1 MQRKLIS
8 FFQIILI
15 IQLAVGLNAW
25 AEQDA
30 SKLYLP
36 GDITQTQANQV
47 IDAAVKKALASNLLM
62 NIAIVDAGGNLKA
75 FVRMDGAFLASIDIA
90 IKKAKTARSL
100 NMSTYELG
108 KLAQPG
114 QPLYG
119 IEVTNNGMTIFG
131 GGELIKNKDGLIIG
145 AIGVS
150 GGSVEEDM
158 SVAQAG
164 AAALLNTTIKK

>member
-1 MQRKLIS
+1 MQRNMLVIL
-8 FFQIILI
+8 QIIVVSLC
-15 IQLAVGLNAW
+15 LANYSL
-25 AEQDA
+25 AEQDV

-36 GDITQTQANQV
+36 GDITQVQAEDV
-47 IDAAVKKALASNLLM
+47 ITAAVKKAVSNKLLM
-62 NIAIVDAGGNLKA
+62 NIAVVDAGGNLKA

-100 NMSTYELG
+100 NMSTYELSQ
-108 KLAQPG
+108 LTQPG
-114 QPLYG
+114 KELYG
-119 IEVTNNGMTIFG
+119 IEVTNGGMAIFG

-150 GGSVEEDM
+150 GGSVAEDM

-164 AAALLNTTIKK
+164 AAVIAK

>member
-1 MQRKLIS
+1 MLVIL
-8 FFQIILI
+8 QIIIVSLC
-15 IQLAVGLNAW
+15 LTNYSL
-25 AEQDA
+25 AEQDV

-36 GDITQTQANQV
+36 GDITQVQAEEV
-47 IDAAVKKALASNLLM
+47 IAAAVKKAVSNKLLM
-62 NIAIVDAGGNLKA
+62 NIAVVDAGGNLKA

-100 NMSTYELG
+100 NMSTYELSQ
-108 KLAQPG
+108 LTQPG
-114 QPLYG
+114 KELYG
-119 IEVTNNGMTIFG
+119 IEVTNGGMAIFG

-150 GGSVEEDM
+150 GGSVAEDM

-164 AAALLNTTIKK
+164 AAVIAN

>member
-1 MQRKLIS
+1 MQRNMLVIL
-8 FFQIILI
+8 QIIVVSLC
-15 IQLAVGLNAW
+15 LTNYSL
-25 AEQDA
+25 AEQDV

-36 GDITQTQANQV
+36 GDITQVQAEEV
-47 IDAAVKKALASNLLM
+47 IAAAVKKAVSNKLLM
-62 NIAIVDAGGNLKA
+62 NIAVVDAGGNLKA

-100 NMSTYELG
+100 NMSTYELSQ
-108 KLAQPG
+108 LTQPG
-114 QPLYG
+114 KELYG
-119 IEVTNNGMTIFG
+119 IEVTNGGMAIFG

-150 GGSVEEDM
+150 GGSVAEDM

-164 AAALLNTTIKK
+164 AAVIAK

>member
-1 MQRKLIS
+1 MQRNMLVIL
-8 FFQIILI
+8 QIILVSLC
-15 IQLAVGLNAW
+15 LANYSL
-25 AEQDA
+25 AEQDV

-36 GDITQTQANQV
+36 GDITQVQAEDV
-47 IDAAVKKALASNLLM
+47 ITAAVKKAVSNKLLM
-62 NIAIVDAGGNLKA
+62 NIAVVDAGGNLKA

-100 NMSTYELG
+100 NMSTYELSQ
-108 KLAQPG
+108 LTQPG
-114 QPLYG
+114 KELYG
-119 IEVTNNGMTIFG
+119 IEVTNGGMAIFG

-150 GGSVEEDM
+150 GGSVTEDM

-164 AAALLNTTIKK
+164 AAVIAK

>member
-1 MQRKLIS
+1 MQRQLMS
-8 FFQIILI
+8 FFKIVLI
-15 IQLAVGLNAW
+15 IQLLMGMNAW
-25 AEQDA
+25 AGQDA

-36 GDITQTQANQV
+36 GDITQEQTHQV
-47 IDAAVKKALASNLLM
+47 MSAAIKKAVDNKLLM

-75 FVRMDGAFLASIDIA
+75 FMRMDGAFLASIDIA

-100 NMSTYELG
+100 NMSTYELS

-114 QPLYG
+114 QELYG
-119 IEVTNNGMTIFG
+119 IEVTNGGMAIFG

-150 GGSVEEDM
+150 GGSVAEDM

-164 AAALLNTTIKK
+164 AAVMAK

>member
-1 MQRKLIS
+1 MQRNMLVIL
-8 FFQIILI
+8 QIIVVSLC
-15 IQLAVGLNAW
+15 LANYSL
-25 AEQDA
+25 AEQDV

-36 GDITQTQANQV
+36 GDITQAQAEDV
-47 IDAAVKKALASNLLM
+47 ITAAVKKAVSNKLLM
-62 NIAIVDAGGNLKA
+62 NIAVVDAGGNLKA

-100 NMSTYELG
+100 NMSTYELSQ
-108 KLAQPG
+108 LTQPG
-114 QPLYG
+114 KELYG
-119 IEVTNNGMTIFG
+119 IEVTNGGMAIFG

-150 GGSVEEDM
+150 GGSVAEDM

-164 AAALLNTTIKK
+164 AAVIAN